1 MPFCVRDVRR
11 EDVVRSRDSG
21 ASPTRAAMTRITP
34 RTTGSSGQ
42 EPWAWSHQRSSPSRM
57 EPAPSPSR
65 EANGPHSWGTI
76 QTWIIAHSP
85 TLTSGGRQ
93 VPSELVGPATW
104 GATGSGVKQRCRG
117 CAIPSVRRRSRG
129 RPRGHLRSID
139 SPDVLGTSPRHPQT
153 PSGSAESGRGR
164 VRLHPWPTTDAGVD
178 PEQDRST
185 PHVALASEAP
195 DGHATS

>member
-1 MPFCVRDVRR
+1 MPRDADGHTAQRSKFNTLFRGHASGPRARTAKAIPNRHLDDAPSSLWPRIIGRARPDTQPGQPRPSSPLNAAVRR
-11 EDVVRSRDSG
+11 
-21 ASPTRAAMTRITP
+21 
-34 RTTGSSGQ
+34 
-42 EPWAWSHQRSSPSRM
+42 
-57 EPAPSPSR
+57 
-65 EANGPHSWGTI
+65 
-76 QTWIIAHSP
+76 
-85 TLTSGGRQ
+85 
-93 VPSELVGPATW
+93 
-104 GATGSGVKQRCRG
+104 
-117 CAIPSVRRRSRG
+117 SVRAQGGCSQATRTPPELETTPTPTADRSARASKQSPEG
-129 RPRGHLRSID
+129 LRTRHRAGGLGHLRSID